1 MGRFGATQLIEG
13 YGIVIDP
20 LENRNREARMTKN
33 PGAVEAAGE
42 LKSKSARTAADE
54 VFTLE
59 RRSRRRLQKK
69 AFIAKARSDAA

>member
-1 MGRFGATQLIEG
+1 MMER
-13 YGIVIDP
+13 YVIVDDP
-20 LENRNREARMTKN
+20 LENLDRDARMTKN
-33 PGAVEAAGE
+33 RGAVEAAGE

-69 AFIAKARSDAA
+69 AFIAKAHSDAA

>member
-1 MGRFGATQLIEG
+1 MD
-13 YGIVIDP
+13 DP
-20 LENRNREARMTKN
+20 LEYLDRDARMTKN
-33 PGAVEAAGE
+33 RGAVEAAGV

-69 AFIAKARSDAA
+69 AFIAKAHSDAA